1 MTCGGRLR
9 QETLSP
15 TVDRRVRRTSR
26 VVEEAESISCLCN
39 YVLVFLLAFVDGW
52 MDGWMGGL
60 FRSLIP
66 ASAIASVYK

>member
-1 MTCGGRLR
+1 VTCGGRLR

-52 MDGWMGGL
+52 MDGWMG
-60 FRSLIP
+60 RW
-66 ASAIASVYK
+66 AISQLDTRRCYSQCL

>member
-1 MTCGGRLR
+1 VTCGGRLR